1 MFRPIRPLVIVAVTA
16 LALAAC
22 AESVAPRPTAADAAR
37 VCDGISDA
45 PAQDF
50 LTDLRDD
57 VDRVEAV
64 QEPITA
70 KVSVTHT
77 LGADVHVRAKPGMTA
92 QWLARLA
99 ECHGV
104 REAAGMACTS
114 AECPLRLARV
124 TTSVS
129 TTATGFILAI
139 RSDDP
144 AVAREIVRRAQIVF
158 RPLSHQAAATR

>member
-1 MFRPIRPLVIVAVTA
+1 MLRPTSYLAFVAVTA
-16 LALAAC
+16 LAAASC
-22 AESVAPRPTAADAAR
+22 AESVAPRPTAAEVAH
-37 VCDGISDA
+37 VCAGISTA

-50 LTDLRDD
+50 LVDLRDD

-64 QEPITA
+64 HEPITT
-70 KVSVTHT
+70 KVSVTHS

-99 ECHGV
+99 ECHAVG
-104 REAAGMACTS
+104 ESAGAVCTTS
-114 AECPLRLARV
+114 ECPLRLARV

-129 TTATGFILAI
+129 TTDDGFILAI

-144 AVAREIVRRAQIVF
+144 TVAREIVRRAQAVL
-158 RPLSHQAAATR
+158 RPQSAQASATP

>member
-1 MFRPIRPLVIVAVTA
+1 MVRPTRFLVVVAVTA
-16 LALAAC
+16 LAVAGC
-22 AESVAPRPTAADAAR
+22 AESVAPRPTVAEAAR

-45 PAQDF
+45 PAQEF

-64 QEPITA
+64 QEPSTT
-70 KVSVTHT
+70 KVSVTHS

-99 ECHGV
+99 ECHAV
-104 REAAGMACTS
+104 REAAGLACTTP
-114 AECPLRLARV
+114 ECPLRLARV
-124 TTSVS
+124 KTSVS
-129 TTATGFILAI
+129 TTPGGFTLAI

-144 AVAREIVRRAQIVF
+144 AVAGEIARRAQIAL
-158 RPLSHQAAATR
+158 RPESRQAASTH